1 MDISSELPNDIII
14 KILIER
20 KVMKQNER
28 YKKQH
33 RECLSNINFIGDY
46 VIDQRYEESIAK
58 SMMAYILDGQA
69 AARGELI
76 LEDWELGCQ
85 EPWPTDIMEYLLL
98 TKTARNNNHP

>member
-1 MDISSELPNDIII
+1 MDIFSELPNDIII
-14 KILIER
+14 EILIER

-58 SMMAYILDGQA
+58 TMMAYILDCA
-69 AARGELI
+69 AERANMIEEEKTFNRYYGISSSDEDGE
-76 LEDWELGCQ
+76 E
-85 EPWPTDIMEYLLL
+85 
-98 TKTARNNNHP
+98 

>member
-33 RECLSNINFIGDY
+33 RECLSDINFIGEY
-46 VIDQRYEESIAK
+46 IGELAEEESIAE
-58 SMMAYILDGQA
+58 I
-69 AARGELI
+69 
-76 LEDWELGCQ
+76 W
-85 EPWPTDIMEYLLL
+85 
-98 TKTARNNNHP
+98 

>member
-1 MDISSELPNDIII
+1 MDIFSELPNDIII

-46 VIDQRYEESIAK
+46 VIDGLAEEESIAK
-58 SMMAYILDGQA
+58 NMI
-69 AARGELI
+69 AARFCIGSSDRPDPL
-76 LEDWELGCQ
+76 
-85 EPWPTDIMEYLLL
+85 
-98 TKTARNNNHP
+98 